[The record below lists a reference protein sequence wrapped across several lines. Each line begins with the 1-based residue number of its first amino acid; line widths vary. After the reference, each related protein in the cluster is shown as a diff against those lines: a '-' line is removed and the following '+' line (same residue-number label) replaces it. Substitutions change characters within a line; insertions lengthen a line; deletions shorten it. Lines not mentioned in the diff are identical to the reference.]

1 MSNRTVQT
9 KKSILRKLSGS
20 EMIVTDLIK
29 QTSPD
34 RSHVVSILRDL
45 IKARLLQ
52 QIADPKHMQKKI
64 NKLTPLG
71 FEYARFII
79 GMDHFRRSYS
89 NFDKCIKKNLSGEE
103 FRIFP
108 SENDDGEI
116 EGWGYFGVSDNKLKS
131 RGWSKE
137 EIRHYEDWCSGADS
151 VLTWSH
157 TNIILVLIYQY
168 LLINRRD
175 DITKSAKILLN
186 EIIVDEIGLIFP
198 ILEEYILDYYPDDNN
213 NKIAKSNLTKK
224 LEMYNTIINVTSHI
238 WKIYTHPSRLLDNR
252 FLGKELKELLLSL
265 VKLANPN
272 SESLDIKVGLSLNE
286 MLDLKNKTQK
296 NN

>member
-1 MSNRTVQT
+1 MVETS
-9 KKSILRKLSGS
+9 KSILRILSGS
-20 EMIVTDLIK
+20 HMIVTQIIK
-29 QTSPD
+29 QTSSD
-34 RSHVVSILRDL
+34 RSYVLIILKSLTKAGL
-45 IKARLLQ
+45 IHELS
-52 QIADPKHMQKKI
+52 DPEHKQKKI
-64 NKLTPLG
+64 KKLTSLG
-71 FEYARFII
+71 LEYARFIL
-79 GMDHFRRSYS
+79 GMDRFLASYS
-89 NFDKCIKKNLSGEE
+89 NFDKCIKENLAGKELCTFS
-103 FRIFP
+103 
-108 SENDDGEI
+108 SEDEDDG
-116 EGWGYFGVSDNKLKS
+116 WSYFGLSVNKLKS

-137 EIRHYEDWCSGADS
+137 EIRHYEDWCTGADN

-186 EIIVDEIGLIFP
+186 EIIVDEIGLMFP
-198 ILEEYILDYYPDDNN
+198 ILEGYMLDYYPDDND

-224 LEMYNTIINVTSHI
+224 LEMYNTIINVTIHI
-238 WKIYTHPSRLLDNR
+238 WKIYTHPSKLFDNR

-265 VKLANPN
+265 VKFANPTAEN
-272 SESLDIKVGLSLNE
+272 LDIKAGLSLNE